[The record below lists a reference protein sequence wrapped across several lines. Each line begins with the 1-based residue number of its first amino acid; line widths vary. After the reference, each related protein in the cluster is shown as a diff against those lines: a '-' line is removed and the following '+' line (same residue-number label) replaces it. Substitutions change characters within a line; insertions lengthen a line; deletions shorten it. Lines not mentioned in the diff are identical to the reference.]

1 MPRLT
6 PSDLARCRRT
16 LYAGDQIDAATARR
30 LMDEIDALRAE
41 LAHALRPGLAAT
53 TLRAVP
59 PRTMPRFLEL
69 DSLPRLVGPATA
81 LGGAHPRGDQ
91 KRAQVTPNSPT
102 LGLLPGAA
110 AL

>member
-41 LAHALRPGLAAT
+41 LAHQRIEIATKAAVALEKRLADVAAYNSGGCPKFRDAEARAFLAKLKRIAGEKPG
-53 TLRAVP
+53 
-59 PRTMPRFLEL
+59 
-69 DSLPRLVGPATA
+69 D
-81 LGGAHPRGDQ
+81 
-91 KRAQVTPNSPT
+91 PT
-102 LGLLPGAA
+102 
-110 AL
+110 